1 MKSSEKTR
9 RSFLKNAAAISAASA
24 FPSIITKA
32 AGPWGAPYKKAG
44 EKVNLAC
51 VGIGN
56 QGGSDVMSFAKTG
69 LANFV
74 AFCDVDMG
82 APQTLAVLK
91 AFPDVPRFQDFRVM
105 FDKMGSQIEAV
116 TIGIPDHSH
125 FPVTMTA
132 MGLGKHVYVE
142 KPMARTFNEVALM
155 MKAAKKYDKLVTQM
169 GNQGHSE
176 GNYFQFKA
184 WKDAGIIKDVTA
196 VTAHMNSARRWHGWD
211 SNIKSFPAAE
221 PVPGTL

>member
-1 MKSSEKTR
+1 MKPSEKTR

-56 QGGSDVMSFAKTG
+56 QGGSDVKSFAKTG

-82 APQTLAVLK
+82 APQTQK
-91 AFPDVPRFQDFRVM
+91 CSQMFRVSRISGRCSI
-105 FDKMGSQIEAV
+105 KWV
-116 TIGIPDHSH
+116 T
-125 FPVTMTA
+125 
-132 MGLGKHVYVE
+132 
-142 KPMARTFNEVALM
+142 R
-155 MKAAKKYDKLVTQM
+155 
-169 GNQGHSE
+169 
-176 GNYFQFKA
+176 
-184 WKDAGIIKDVTA
+184 
-196 VTAHMNSARRWHGWD
+196 
-211 SNIKSFPAAE
+211 
-221 PVPGTL
+221 